1 MLPRVSSRV
10 AARSAPKTYAHS
22 LHSKHKKKIE
32 GITLKSFILTGEL
45 DSDKCEKKP
54 QRQHL
59 VKTGAT
65 SEQYDSILR
74 L

>member
-10 AARSAPKTYAHS
+10 AARSAPKTYAYI

-32 GITLKSFILTGEL
+32 GIKVSSSQA
-45 DSDKCEKKP
+45 DSTVISVKKP

-65 SEQYDSILR
+65 AEQYDNKLR